1 MGGYKEE
8 RIKKERNQRMK
19 HRTLLSFVIIMIT
32 SLPVATGFASD
43 STKPMDHSGH
53 IGEKVHESVVQGYQ
67 MAYHLLDLPGRTEKH
82 LMTYI
87 TGPSGNPVR
96 NAKVGYLVVGPDGVK
111 QRVMAMA
118 MKDAFGGDVNL
129 TAKGNYTIKSK
140 AVFGREKL
148 MDSFHFEVK

>member
-1 MGGYKEE
+1 MKN
-8 RIKKERNQRMK
+8 RISLFF
-19 HRTLLSFVIIMIT
+19 TAIIIVIGLSASTGLT
-32 SLPVATGFASD
+32 SESAKS
-43 STKPMDHSGH
+43 MDHSGH